1 MNDPKNF
8 LRYHIY
14 EADDLTVDEK
24 IEALDGIEQLSEFKW
39 LLEQSP
45 GDADIANYYK
55 QRNKLR
61 KVGLRKGVVD
71 PKTSKVVASKAK
83 GSASKSYSGVVPK
96 AKSIGAKIAAAIK
109 AKIAILKS
117 AMSNPKVIKGAKV
130 AAKASKLAAQ

>member
-71 PKTSKVVASKAK
+71 PKTGKVVASKAK
-83 GSASKSYSGVVPK
+83 AAAAKAGPK
-96 AKSIGAKIAAAIK
+96 PLSLGAKIAAKIK
-109 AKIAILKS
+109 AKIAVLKS

-130 AAKASKLAAQ
+130 AAKAAKLAAK